1 MNKSNITFLLIV
13 LALFCCPQT
22 LKAQQNETAASKII
36 TGQYDFELDNDRQ
49 GWTAKKSSLV
59 FSGDHYKDGQRS
71 LCWNWS
77 KAAILEIENPRGLKE
92 SGDFYPGGIPEI
104 YEPSFYPKDRFGGIK
119 IWLYQEKPVK
129 GKMAFQLGSSVAAAH
144 SSPKYRF
151 TVNLDFSGWRTIWVC
166 FDEDAKVNNYKG
178 SDELKAIVMRPENVE
193 QENGKLFIDHLIFLN
208 FVSNKRNSDLQF
220 VNNKRNLRSADGY
233 EILKPALAFNTAKF
247 ERQADKAVLA
257 AQSRQMEKRLE
268 FLMLGDQE
276 QDWKQR
282 NTGIE
287 KVVSGRIKAAKLMYD
302 QLKLQQVNGVVN
314 GIPLF
319 AIRDEHPAPE
329 GMVYDNVAQ
338 AVFFPLAVD
347 YRLNHNKQS
356 GEQLLLALDYFQDQ
370 GWAAGSALGTV
381 DHVIRLTPV
390 STAIFLMR
398 DELRAKNKL
407 KPLVDMLLW
416 HTRMGGLLQLDET
429 RGENSDKVRGGALV
443 KLITILLMDDNDIRK
458 HQLLEQFAKY
468 MDHVA
473 AFAPG
478 YSDTF
483 KPDYSVYHH
492 RGTYLNAYGINA
504 LNTMA
509 MLHWLMQ
516 GTQYAM
522 SPASAAT
529 LKEVLKRQAAIAF
542 GVQIHYGISGRFPL
556 NNSAIDGHCMPAF
569 AYMSMAD
576 NEVQDKD
583 MAALFNYI
591 YSIAAPEEVN
601 KMLMPAL
608 TYSGTYG
615 TVSLMVRLHQAT
627 GIVQQRPEDG
637 IVVMPYSGLFT
648 YRKDSAFAT
657 VKGYN
662 KYVWDFEGGKGEN
675 NLGRYLSHGMLITVQ
690 GDEKKGLD
698 PGLNEGY
705 DWSMLPG
712 ATTKMLPADKV
723 LNILQADEKYIEGMH
738 RNFSESVVASGLGQ
752 GKNGLFAIDLRDD
765 VFPDKDRI
773 LFDSSFRAKKSYF
786 FIDNEII
793 CLGSGIQN
801 DDSRYATVTT
811 LLQYKAA
818 EEEML
823 LFNGKPISQQLAA
836 LQQAD
841 GGYFTDHNG
850 VHYIVPKGQSIKWQQ
865 AVQNSYQWKNGNYS
879 PVEGSFVKAWIDH
892 GTQPSDK
899 GYEYEMLLNTKDP
912 RSYLNQK
919 TYTVLQKNSTA
930 HIIHHKATGIAA
942 FAIFEPGGV
951 ILDGPLLK
959 TDAPLLAQ
967 FRQSTDELLLTIAA
981 PDIGQAK
988 WNHNMSHMPDS
999 ITNAWAQGRVVT
1011 FTIKG
1016 EWFVAGNNPVLL
1028 SSVVVNGNTSFSV
1041 FCKDGESI
1049 DLPLQKRAAAAD
1061 DED

>member
-13 LALFCCPQT
+13 LALFCCPQA
-22 LKAQQNETAASKII
+22 LKAQQKETAAAKII
-36 TGQYDFELDNDRQ
+36 TGQYDFESDNDRQ
-49 GWTAKKSSLV
+49 GWTAKKSSLA

-71 LCWNWS
+71 LCWNWA
-77 KAAILEIENPRGLKE
+77 KGAALEIDSPRGLKE
-92 SGDFYPGGIPEI
+92 AGDFYPGGIPEV
-104 YEPSFYPKDRFGGIK
+104 YEPSFYPKDRFGGVK

-129 GKMAFQLGSSVAAAH
+129 GKMVFQVGSSVAAAY

-151 TVNLDFSGWRTIWVC
+151 SVNLDFSGWRTVWVC
-166 FDEDAKVNNYKG
+166 FEEDAKINNYKG
-178 SDELKAIVMRPENVE
+178 SDELKAIVMVPENV
-193 QENGKLFIDHLIFLN
+193 QQQKGKLFIDHLIFLN

-233 EILKPALAFNTAKF
+233 EILKPSLAFNAAKF
-247 ERQADKAVLA
+247 EHPSGKAALA
-257 AQSRQMEKRLE
+257 NQSRQIEKRLE
-268 FLMLGDQE
+268 FLMLGDQM

-287 KVVSGRIKAAKLMYD
+287 KVVSGRIKAARSTYD
-302 QLKLQQVNGVVN
+302 QLKLRQVNGVVN

-347 YRLNHNKQS
+347 YRLNHNQPS
-356 GEQLLLALDYFQDQ
+356 GQQMLLALDYFQDQ
-370 GWAAGSALGTV
+370 GWADGSALGTV

-398 DELRAKNKL
+398 DELRAQKKL

-416 HTRMGGLLQLDET
+416 HTRMGALLQLDET

-443 KLITILLMDDNDIRK
+443 KLITILLMDDDDVRK
-458 HQLLEQFAKY
+458 HQLLEQFTKY
-468 MDHVA
+468 MDHVS

-509 MLHWLMQ
+509 MLHWLLQ

-522 SPASAAT
+522 SPASATT

-542 GVQIHYGISGRFPL
+542 GVQVHYGVSGRFPL

-569 AYMSMAD
+569 AYMSMAG

-591 YSIAAPEEVN
+591 YNIAGPGEVN

-615 TVSLMVRLHQAT
+615 TVSLMVRLHNAT
-627 GIVQQRPEDG
+627 GTVQQQPEDG
-637 IVVMPYSGLFT
+637 VVVMPYSGLLT

-675 NLGRYLSHGMLITVQ
+675 NMGRYLSHGMLITAQ
-690 GDEKKGLD
+690 GNAKEGFD

-723 LNILQADEKYIEGMH
+723 LSVLQADEKYIEGKH
-738 RNFSESVVASGLGQ
+738 RNFSESVVASGLRQ

-786 FIDNEII
+786 FIGNEII
-793 CLGSGIQN
+793 CLGSDIQN

-811 LLQYKAA
+811 LLQYRATGKQTT
-818 EEEML
+818 
-823 LFNGKPISQQLAA
+823 LFNGKPIGQQAVASQQT
-836 LQQAD
+836 D

-850 VHYIVPKGQSIKWQQ
+850 VHYIIPKGQAIKYQQ
-865 AVQNSYQWKNGNYS
+865 ATQSSYQWKAGDYS
-879 PVEGSFVKAWIDH
+879 PVEGRFVKAWIDH

-899 GYEYEMLLNTKDP
+899 GYEYEVLLNTKDP
-912 RSYLNQK
+912 ENYVKQK
-919 TYTVLQKNSTA
+919 TYNVLQKNSTA
-930 HIIHHKATGIAA
+930 HIIQHKATGITA
-942 FAIFEPGGV
+942 FAIFDPGGV
-951 ILDGPLLK
+951 INDGPLVE

-967 FRQSTDELLLTIAA
+967 FRQSADALLLTIAA
-981 PDIGQAK
+981 PDIGQTK

-999 ITNAWAQGRVVT
+999 ITNAWAQGRAVT

-1016 EWFVAGNNPVLL
+1016 EWFAAGNIPLLL
-1028 SSVVVNGNTSFSV
+1028 SSVVKKGNTVLSV

-1049 DLPLQKRAAAAD
+1049 DLPLQKRIEAAG